1 MAIYNAICIFSTL
14 PPLPSWY
21 RSKQLTTARPRLRK
35 ESVLLHLEDV
45 YLAGVFQRLSP
56 VAEPHP
62 HHLAVVVELPC
73 DLRDLLARGQGV
85 LLKVCV
91 EDLDGLR
98 REAGAPLAFLG
109 RLSAHELHQILLALL
124 VPELRLRQPALQHRL
139 QLLGTFRRDVQ
150 LFESAVSQ
158 PRQLG

>member
-1 MAIYNAICIFSTL
+1 MAIYNAICNLLNDS
-14 PPLPSWY
+14 PLPSWY
-21 RSKQLTTARPRLRK
+21 RSKQPTAALPRLTQQ
-35 ESVLLHLEDV
+35 SVLLHLEDV
-45 YLAGVFQRLSP
+45 NLAGVFQRLSP

-85 LLKVCV
+85 LLKVSV

-109 RLSAHELHQILLALL
+109 RLSTHKLH
-124 VPELRLRQPALQHRL
+124 
-139 QLLGTFRRDVQ
+139 
-150 LFESAVSQ
+150 
-158 PRQLG
+158 